1 MGYNERLLE
10 SEHKPRSML
19 QRAAFIQGLT
29 VLTTFASVGLILIG
43 HFSILKMCVK
53 PDAATN
59 PSALGKHP
67 PPLWLSGPRQDLT
80 MHRV

>member
-29 VLTTFASVGLILIG
+29 VVTTFAAVGLILVG
-43 HFSILKMCVK
+43 HYSILKMCDE

-59 PSALGKHP
+59 PSALGKC
-67 PPLWLSGPRQDLT
+67 PL
-80 MHRV
+80 RV